1 MLIVALSI
9 TVLLLATYSS
19 DAFAQYESGGVD
31 KEGEWYVGEGLQ
43 QGDYFH
49 YTMCHFDYRECR
61 DFAFEM
67 WIKGDVTVGS
77 ETQLLA
83 EVVVR
88 DGNKIIVGNM
98 TMGKLIPEP
107 TGSSPELDKYRRAF
121 GSSVSW
127 LSAYATT
134 NIDESQKGPKAFT
147 DISWGKIANIGGEQI
162 RPKEIVDVT
171 VPAGTWETVRIS
183 WKTGGYVSN
192 VWVVDDFPFP
202 IKAAT
207 LVHVSE
213 GIPPTEYEFVLR
225 DYKQYVQKN
234 PFADIVPTGSDLL
247 PPWCDDD
254 VQRTVVVKKATEHH
268 HYQVH
273 VSYGPED
280 PAEDCEMEWLI
291 KFIKKEDDTEF
302 LNQIQFDVLVLD
314 DSGAPIRSLAQDE
327 GVRVLYTTSGQYSLD
342 MTVKE
347 DAGAVDYA
355 VWIYGQAKENIVPK
369 GPADYLLVPITIFPG
384 DEPVSD
390 EPVSIPSWVK
400 RNAGLWA
407 GDVIDDAT
415 FIEAIQFLITEGV
428 IDLPPTES
436 DDASDSS
443 EIPSWVKRNAGL
455 WAGDVIDDA
464 TFIEAIQY
472 LVVEGI
478 ITVPS

>member
-1 MLIVALSI
+1 
-9 TVLLLATYSS
+9 
-19 DAFAQYESGGVD
+19 
-31 KEGEWYVGEGLQ
+31 
-43 QGDYFH
+43 
-49 YTMCHFDYRECR
+49 MCHFDYRECR
-61 DFAFEM
+61 DFSFEM

-88 DGNKIIVGNM
+88 DGNKVIVGNM
-98 TMGKLIPEP
+98 TLGKLIPEP

-127 LSAYATT
+127 LSAYATA

-162 RPKEIVDVT
+162 RPKEIEDVT
-171 VPAGTWETVRIS
+171 VPAGTWKTVRIS

-213 GIPPTEYEFVLR
+213 GIPPTEYEFELR
-225 DYKQYVQKN
+225 DYEQYVQEN
-234 PFADIVPTGSDLL
+234 PFAGIVPTGSDLL

-280 PAEDCEMEWLI
+280 PAEGCEMEWLI

-302 LNQIQFDVLVLD
+302 LNQVQFDVLVLD
-314 DSGAPIRSLAQDE
+314 DSGVPIRSLAQDE
-327 GVRVLYTTSGQYSLD
+327 GVRVLYTTSGQYSLE
-342 MTVKE
+342 MTVDE
-347 DAGAVDYA
+347 DAGTVDYA
-355 VWIYGQAKENIVPK
+355 VWIYGQAKENIVPE

-436 DDASDSS
+436 DDASDSIVKS
-443 EIPSWVKRNAGL
+443 ESSCNFLRSFLRK
-455 WAGDVIDDA
+455 
-464 TFIEAIQY
+464 
-472 LVVEGI
+472 
-478 ITVPS
+478 